1 LKRSHAGAF
10 GVSVVE
16 SMMCM
21 SQPGESPRM
30 SNNDLQFLSFD
41 IWVWIWLCIWI
52 WTCTHRGSSLAFVVL
67 GGGEPPML

>member
-1 LKRSHAGAF
+1 MLCTAELCDKLKRSHAGAF

-41 IWVWIWLCIWI
+41 I
-52 WTCTHRGSSLAFVVL
+52 
-67 GGGEPPML
+67 